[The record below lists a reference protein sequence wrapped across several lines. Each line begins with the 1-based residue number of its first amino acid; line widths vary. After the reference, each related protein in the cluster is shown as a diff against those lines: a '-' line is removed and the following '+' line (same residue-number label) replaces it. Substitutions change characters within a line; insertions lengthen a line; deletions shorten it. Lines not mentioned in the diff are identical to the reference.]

1 MCGIVG
7 YVGERD
13 AAPII
18 VESLVRLE
26 YRGYDSAGVATIHEG
41 RLYVE
46 KDAGKLTE
54 GGEPTDLQRRL
65 KSLPGKIGIGHTR
78 WATHGDPTREN
89 AHPHTDCRDRIAVVH
104 NGIIENFSELRQELE
119 ERGHRFTS
127 ETDTEVVPH
136 LIEEFMSEGKSFFDA
151 FVEAVKR
158 LEGSYAIAAICVD
171 EPDVILAARKESPL
185 VVGLGEDGNFL
196 ASDIP
201 AILPETNE
209 VIPVDDG
216 EVVVVKRDEVKI
228 LDAETLRD
236 VTDEKEVQVVEEDPH
251 RLERH
256 GYPHFMLKEIHEQP
270 EAVRNTLTIER
281 DRLVEMAE
289 ELARGEYRRLYIVAC
304 GTSYHAGL
312 GAKYAM
318 EMLARF
324 PVDVVIASE
333 FRYVTRE
340 LVDEETLVLAISQS
354 GETAD
359 TLAAV
364 REANERGATTIALTN
379 VVGSTITREVDHVM
393 YTHAGFEKAVAA
405 TKTYTAQLAAM
416 YTLTVELARRLGELT
431 DKEAEEYHEEL
442 DRVPEM
448 LERVLEWEREREVA
462 VLGGR
467 YKERPNWFFIGR
479 GPGYPTA
486 MEGALKL
493 KEITYQHAEAYPAG
507 ELKHGPL
514 ALIEEGVPVVA
525 VAQRGGVY
533 EKMLANIEEVKARGA
548 TVITVAEEG
557 DENVEEHSDHVIR
570 VPRISEV
577 FSPIVYTVPLQLLA
591 YYMSVARGIDPDYPR
606 NLAKSVT
613 VE

>member
-442 DRVPEM
+442 GRVPEM

>member
-7 YVGERD
+7 YVGDRE

-18 VESLVRLE
+18 VDALVRLE

-41 RLYVE
+41 KLYVA

-54 GGEPTDLQRRL
+54 GGEPTELQRRL
-65 KSLPGKIGIGHTR
+65 RSLPGKIGIGHTR
-78 WATHGDPTREN
+78 WATHGDPNEVN
-89 AHPHTDCRDRIAVVH
+89 AHPHVDCGERIAVVH
-104 NGIIENFSELRQELE
+104 NGIIENFMELREELE
-119 ERGHRFTS
+119 SKGHRFVS
-127 ETDTEVVPH
+127 DTDTEVVPH
-136 LIEEFMSEGKSFFDA
+136 LIEEGMKEGKSFFDA
-151 FVEAVKR
+151 FVDAVRR
-158 LEGSYAIAAICVD
+158 LEGSYAVAAICVD

-185 VVGLGEDGNFL
+185 VVGLGDGENFL

-201 AILPETNE
+201 AILPETNR
-209 VIPVDDG
+209 VIPIDDG
-216 EVVVVKRDEVKI
+216 EIVVVRRDEVKI
-228 LDAETLRD
+228 LDAESLKD
-236 VTDEKEVQVVEEDPH
+236 VTDSKEVQVVEEDPH
-251 RLERH
+251 KLERG

-270 EAVRNTLTIER
+270 EAVAKTLTLER
-281 DRLVEMAE
+281 DRLFEMAE
-289 ELARGEYRRLYIVAC
+289 ELVKGDYSRLCIVAC

-312 GAKYAM
+312 GGKYAT
-318 EMLARF
+318 EMIARF
-324 PVDVVIASE
+324 PVDVQIASE
-333 FRYVTRE
+333 FRYVTKN
-340 LVDEETLVLAISQS
+340 LVDEDTLVLAISQS

-364 REANERGATTIALTN
+364 REAKERGATTIALTN
-379 VVGSTITREVDHVM
+379 VVGSTITREVDHVI

-405 TKTYTAQLAAM
+405 TKTYTAQLAAL
-416 YTLTVELARRLGELT
+416 YLLAVELGRHMGEIT
-431 DKEAEEYHEEL
+431 DSEAEDYLREL
-442 DRVPEM
+442 ESVPEK
-448 LERVLEWEREREVA
+448 LEKILSWEMERELA
-462 VLGGR
+462 VMGGR
-467 YKERPNWFFIGR
+467 YKEKPNWFFIGR

-525 VAQRGGVY
+525 VVQPGGVY
-533 EKMLANIEEVKARGA
+533 EKMLANVEEVKARGA
-548 TVITVAEEG
+548 TVISVADEG
-557 DENVEEHSDHVIR
+557 DDVVEEHSDHVIR
-570 VPRISEV
+570 VPSITEE
-577 FSPIVYTVPLQLLA
+577 FSPIVYTVPLQVLA

>member
-7 YVGERD
+7 YVGDRD

-18 VESLVRLE
+18 VDALVRLE

-41 RLYVE
+41 KLYVA

-54 GGEPTDLQRRL
+54 GGEPTELQKKLRN
-65 KSLPGKIGIGHTR
+65 LPGKIGIGHTR
-78 WATHGDPTREN
+78 WATHGDPNEVN
-89 AHPHTDCRDRIAVVH
+89 AHPHVDCEEKIAVVH
-104 NGIIENFSELRQELE
+104 NGIIENFMELREELE
-119 ERGHRFTS
+119 SKGHRFVS
-127 ETDTEVVPH
+127 DTDTEVVPH
-136 LIEEFMSEGKSFFDA
+136 LIEEEMKEGKSFFEA
-151 FVEAVKR
+151 FVETVRR
-158 LEGSYAIAAICVD
+158 LEGSYAVAAICVD

-185 VVGLGEDGNFL
+185 VVGLGDGENFL

-201 AILPETNE
+201 AILPETNK
-209 VIPVDDG
+209 VIPIDDS
-216 EVVVVKRDEVKI
+216 EIVVVRKEKVKV
-228 LDAETLRD
+228 LDANTLED
-236 VTDEKEVQVVEEDPH
+236 VTDSKEVKVVEEDLH
-251 RLERH
+251 KLERG

-270 EAVRNTLTIER
+270 EAVAKTLTLER
-281 DRLVEMAE
+281 DRLFEIAE
-289 ELARGEYRRLYIVAC
+289 ELVKGDYSRLCMVAC

-312 GAKYAM
+312 GGKYAT
-318 EMLARF
+318 EMIARF
-324 PVDVVIASE
+324 PVDVQIASE
-333 FRYVTRE
+333 FRYVTKN
-340 LVDEETLVLAISQS
+340 LIDENTLVLAISQS

-364 REANERGATTIALTN
+364 REAKERGATTIALTN
-379 VVGSTITREVDHVM
+379 VVGSTITREVDHVI

-405 TKTYTAQLAAM
+405 TKTYTAQLAAL
-416 YTLTVELARRLGELT
+416 YLLAVELGRHMGEIT
-431 DKEAEEYHEEL
+431 DSEAEEYLREL
-442 DRVPEM
+442 ESVPEK
-448 LERVLEWEREREVA
+448 LEKILSWEMERELA
-462 VLGGR
+462 VMSGR
-467 YKERPNWFFIGR
+467 YKEKPNWFFIGR

-525 VAQRGGVY
+525 VVQPGGVY
-533 EKMLANIEEVKARGA
+533 EKMLANVEEVKARGA
-548 TVITVAEEG
+548 TVISVA
-557 DENVEEHSDHVIR
+557 DESDDIVEEHSDHVIR
-570 VPRISEV
+570 VPSITEE
-577 FSPIVYTVPLQLLA
+577 FSPIVYTVPLQVLA

>member
-1 MCGIVG
+1 VCGIVG

-41 RLYVE
+41 RLHVE

-216 EVVVVKRDEVKI
+216 EVVMVKRDEVRI

-442 DRVPEM
+442 GRVPEM

>member
-119 ERGHRFTS
+119 DRGHRFTS

-151 FVEAVKR
+151 FVEAVRR

-442 DRVPEM
+442 GRVPEM

-514 ALIEEGVPVVA
+514 ALIEKGVPVVA

>member
-1 MCGIVG
+1 
-7 YVGERD
+7 
-13 AAPII
+13 
-18 VESLVRLE
+18 
-26 YRGYDSAGVATIHEG
+26 EG

-442 DRVPEM
+442 GRVPEM

>member
-7 YVGERD
+7 YIGERD

-18 VESLVRLE
+18 VDSLVRLE

-54 GGEPTDLQRRL
+54 GGEPTKLQRNLR
-65 KSLPGKIGIGHTR
+65 KLPGKVGIGHTR
-78 WATHGDPTREN
+78 WATHGDPNRRN
-89 AHPHTDCRDRIAVVH
+89 AHPHTDCRDEIAVVH
-104 NGIIENFSELRQELE
+104 NGIIENFMQLKEELE
-119 ERGHRFTS
+119 DKGHRFDS
-127 ETDTEVVPH
+127 ETDTEIVPH
-136 LIEEFMSEGKSFFDA
+136 LIEQGMREGKSFFEA
-151 FVEAVKR
+151 FVEAVRR
-158 LEGSYAIAAICVD
+158 LEGSYAIAAICTR

-185 VVGLGEDGNFL
+185 VVGLGDDGNFL

-201 AILPETNE
+201 AILPETNR
-209 VIPVDDG
+209 VIPIDDG
-216 EVVVVKRDEVKI
+216 EIVVVKRDEIKI
-228 LDAETLRD
+228 LDVETLED
-236 VTDEKEVQVVEEDPH
+236 VTEEKKVQIVEEDPH
-251 RLERH
+251 TLERR

-270 EAVRNTLTIER
+270 EAVRNTLRIER
-281 DRLVEMAE
+281 ENLMKMAE
-289 ELARGEYRRLYIVAC
+289 ELVGGDYTKLYIVAC

-312 GAKYAM
+312 GAKYAT
-318 EMLARF
+318 ELLAKF

-333 FRYVTRE
+333 FRYVTKE
-340 LVDEETLVLAISQS
+340 LVDEDTLVLAISQS

-364 REANERGATTIALTN
+364 REANARGATTIALTN

-416 YTLTVELARRLGELT
+416 YTLAVELARHFGEIT
-431 DKEAEEYHEEL
+431 DKESEEYHDEL
-442 DRVPEM
+442 DKVPEM
-448 LERVLEWEREREVA
+448 LEEVLNWEREREIA
-462 VLGGR
+462 VMGGR

-525 VAQRGGVY
+525 VAQPGGAY

-548 TVITVAEEG
+548 TVITVA
-557 DENVEEHSDHVIR
+557 DEKDEAVEEHSDHVIQ
-570 VPRISEV
+570 VPSISEV

>member
-104 NGIIENFSELRQELE
+104 NGIIENFSELRRELE

-136 LIEEFMSEGKSFFDA
+136 LIEEFMREGRSFFDA

-185 VVGLGEDGNFL
+185 VVGLGDDGNFL

-228 LDAETLRD
+228 LDAETLED
-236 VTDEKEVQVVEEDPH
+236 VTDKKEVQVVEEDPH
-251 RLERH
+251 KLERH

-442 DRVPEM
+442 GRVPEM
-448 LERVLEWEREREVA
+448 LERVLEWEREREIA

-570 VPRISEV
+570 VPKISEV

>member
-1 MCGIVG
+1 VCGIVG

>member
-1 MCGIVG
+1 VCGIVG

-26 YRGYDSAGVATIHEG
+26 YRGYDSAGVATIHDG
-41 RLYVE
+41 KLHVE

-54 GGEPTDLQRRL
+54 GGEPTELQRRL
-65 KSLPGKIGIGHTR
+65 KSLPGKIGVGHTR

-89 AHPHTDCRDRIAVVH
+89 AHPHTDCEGRIAVVH
-104 NGIIENFSELRQELE
+104 NGIIENFSELRKELE
-119 ERGHRFTS
+119 ERGHKFDS

-136 LIEEFMSEGKSFFDA
+136 LIEEFMEEGKSFFDA
-151 FVEAVKR
+151 FVEAVRR

-171 EPDVILAARKESPL
+171 EPGVILAARKESPL
-185 VVGLGEDGNFL
+185 VVGLGDDGNFL

-209 VIPVDDG
+209 VIPIDDG
-216 EVVVVKRDEVKI
+216 EIVAVKRDEVKI
-228 LDAETLRD
+228 LDAETLED

-251 RLERH
+251 KLERH

-289 ELARGEYRRLYIVAC
+289 RLARGDYRKLYIVAC

-318 EMLARF
+318 EMLAKF

-333 FRYVTRE
+333 FRYVTKE

-416 YTLTVELARRLGELT
+416 YTLAVELARRLGEIT
-431 DKEAEEYHEEL
+431 DKEAKEYHEEL
-442 DRVPEM
+442 SRVPEM
-448 LERVLEWEREREVA
+448 LEEILSWEREREIA

-467 YKERPNWFFIGR
+467 YKEKPNWFFIGR

-525 VAQRGGVY
+525 VAQPGGVY

-570 VPRISEV
+570 VPKISEV

>member
-1 MCGIVG
+1 VCGIVG

-216 EVVVVKRDEVKI
+216 EVVVVKRDEVRI

-442 DRVPEM
+442 GRVPEM